1 MQLLEDYK
9 YIWSSGNSGF
19 DIFRMV
25 CFGLV
30 LLSIPTVYITVTIT
44 LSIATVALLSFSSHH
59 LLGRNND
66 SFKAG
71 ILLGIILFVG
81 FGFAIFANY
90 LLTLYC
96 VTTLAWLFVQ
106 DWIVRSSYK
115 LKHGYGHQLKDS
127 FGIKNFSQIIATI
140 CYVSMFIVSG
150 YIAWKNF
157 DMESYY
163 HLKEVNFNF
172 NEDFITRLSKNDYTQ
187 LIASAQWFN
196 GKKQAL
202 TALYKMMGNYGLA
215 LSIITGIFTT
225 IINFFS
231 SDS

>member
-19 DIFRMV
+19 DIFRMI

-30 LLSIPTVYITVTIT
+30 LLSIPTVYITIT

-81 FGFAIFANY
+81 FGFAIFVNY

-115 LKHGYGHQLKDS
+115 LKYGYGHQLEDS
-127 FGIKNFSQIIATI
+127 FGINDFSQIIATI
-140 CYVSMFIVSG
+140 CYVSMFIISG

-172 NEDFITRLSKNDYTQ
+172 NEDFITQLSKNDYTQ

-202 TALYKMMGNYGLA
+202 TALYEMMGNYGLA

>member
-106 DWIVRSSYK
+106 DWIIRSSYK
-115 LKHGYGHQLKDS
+115 
-127 FGIKNFSQIIATI
+127 
-140 CYVSMFIVSG
+140 
-150 YIAWKNF
+150 
-157 DMESYY
+157 
-163 HLKEVNFNF
+163 
-172 NEDFITRLSKNDYTQ
+172 
-187 LIASAQWFN
+187 
-196 GKKQAL
+196 
-202 TALYKMMGNYGLA
+202 
-215 LSIITGIFTT
+215 
-225 IINFFS
+225 
-231 SDS
+231 

>member
-19 DIFRMV
+19 DIFRMI

-30 LLSIPTVYITVTIT
+30 LLSIPTVYITIT

-115 LKHGYGHQLKDS
+115 LKLRTANSLKLGKS
-127 FGIKNFSQIIATI
+127 RLI
-140 CYVSMFIVSG
+140 SG
-150 YIAWKNF
+150 Y
-157 DMESYY
+157 E
-163 HLKEVNFNF
+163 
-172 NEDFITRLSKNDYTQ
+172 
-187 LIASAQWFN
+187 
-196 GKKQAL
+196 
-202 TALYKMMGNYGLA
+202 
-215 LSIITGIFTT
+215 
-225 IINFFS
+225 
-231 SDS
+231 

>member
-1 MQLLEDYK
+1 
-9 YIWSSGNSGF
+9 
-19 DIFRMV
+19 
-25 CFGLV
+25 
-30 LLSIPTVYITVTIT
+30 
-44 LSIATVALLSFSSHH
+44 
-59 LLGRNND
+59 
-66 SFKAG
+66 
-71 ILLGIILFVG
+71 
-81 FGFAIFANY
+81 
-90 LLTLYC
+90 
-96 VTTLAWLFVQ
+96 
-106 DWIVRSSYK
+106 
-115 LKHGYGHQLKDS
+115 
-127 FGIKNFSQIIATI
+127 
-140 CYVSMFIVSG
+140 MFIVSG

-172 NEDFITRLSKNDYTQ
+172 NEDFITQLSKNDYTQ

-202 TALYKMMGNYGLA
+202 TALYKMMGNYGIA